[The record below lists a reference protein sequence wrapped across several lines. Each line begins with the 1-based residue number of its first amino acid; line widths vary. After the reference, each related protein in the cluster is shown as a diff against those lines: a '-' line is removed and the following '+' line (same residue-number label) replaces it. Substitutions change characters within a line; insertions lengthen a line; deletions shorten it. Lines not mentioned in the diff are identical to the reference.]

1 MNLNYCFHHNKIFCD
16 MEDKNSYTQ
25 DGTVDLRGKRVL
37 SSTTGQWKACRY
49 ILAYQALERFAYF
62 GVAANLVNYMTSQ
75 LHKDLVSSISDV
87 NNWSGVAWITPILGA
102 YIADSH
108 YMGRFWTVTLSLLI
122 YTIGVVFLVLTTWLK
137 SLRPK
142 WNSNASNLQLSLF
155 NLSLYTI
162 AIGSGAL
169 KPNMST
175 FGADQFDDFNSKEKQ
190 LKGSFFNWWTFHTSC
205 GALVATLAVVYIQ
218 EKVRW
223 ECGYALCAIG
233 FLFSVIVFFLGTPL
247 YRHKSRNA
255 KTCHEKDFIRVI
267 LLAFTNRN
275 LQLPTSPSELHEFDL
290 QHYVNSGTRQIHHT
304 PRFRF
309 LDKAAIKESKN
320 AACTVTQVEGT
331 KLVLGMLEIW
341 LLMLIPSNFLAVEM
355 TIFVKQGTTLDR
367 SLGQS
372 FRIPAASLWSFLVVT
387 MLISLPI
394 YDTYFVPFMRRRTGN
409 MRGITLLQRL
419 GAGIAV
425 QAVAMAVCC
434 AVEIQRMNV
443 IAQQHISGHEKIVP
457 MSIFWLLPQY
467 ILLGIADTFLMSGL
481 LEFFYDQSPEEMKG
495 LGTTFFTSSVA
506 AGSFLCTF
514 LVTMTDKVTGK
525 VSGKRW
531 IGNNL
536 NDSHLDYYYAFLF
549 VISLLNFG
557 AFLWAS
563 SGYTYKKENT
573 LELES
578 PL

>member
-1 MNLNYCFHHNKIFCD
+1 
-16 MEDKNSYTQ
+16 MEDKNSYTH
-25 DGTVDLRGKRVL
+25 DGTIDLSGKRVL

-102 YIADSH
+102 YVADSY
-108 YMGRFWTVTLSLLI
+108 YMGRFWTITLSLLI
-122 YTIGVVFLVLTTWLK
+122 YTIGVVLLVLTTWLK
-137 SLRPK
+137 SLKPK
-142 WNSNASNLQLSLF
+142 CSLLF
-155 NLSLYTI
+155 NVSLYTI

-175 FGADQFDDFNSKEKQ
+175 FGADQFDDFNSKEKE

-205 GALVATLAVVYIQ
+205 GALAATLVVVYIQ
-218 EKVRW
+218 EKIRW

-233 FLFSVIVFFLGTPL
+233 FLFSVIVFFLGTPF
-247 YRHKSRNA
+247 YRHKSRNG
-255 KTCHEKDFIRVI
+255 KICHEKDFIRVI
-267 LLAFTNRN
+267 LLAITNRN
-275 LQLPTSPSELHEFDL
+275 LQLPTSPLDLHEFEL
-290 QHYVNSGTRQIHHT
+290 QHYVNSGIRQIQHT

-320 AACTVTQVEGT
+320 PACTVTQVEGT

-341 LLMLIPSNFLAVEM
+341 LVMLIPSNFFAVEM

-367 SLGQS
+367 SLGRN

-387 MLISLPI
+387 MLTSLPI
-394 YDTYFVPFMRRRTGN
+394 YDSYFVPFMRRRTGN
-409 MRGITLLQRL
+409 IRGITLLQRL

-425 QAVAMAVCC
+425 QAVATAVCC

-443 IAQQHISGHEKIVP
+443 IAQQHISGYGEVVP
-457 MSIFWLLPQY
+457 MSILWLLPQY

-506 AGSFLCTF
+506 AGSFFCTF

-536 NDSHLDYYYAFLF
+536 NDCHLDYYYAFLF

-557 AFLWAS
+557 VFLCAS
-563 SGYTYKKENT
+563 SRYTYKKENT
-573 LELES
+573 LELENH
-578 PL
+578 L